1 MASGEPMEI
10 DIDKLDDGTYLY
22 VVKTDDQ
29 VRHIGK
35 APTTAEAYAQIRVW
49 LAECEARVR
58 A

>member
-1 MASGEPMEI
+1 MEI

-29 VRHIGK
+29 IRHIGK
-35 APTTAEAYAQIRVW
+35 APTPEEAYAQIRVW
-49 LAECEARVR
+49 LAEGEAGVEARVR